1 MCIPRP
7 AVASNCFNPAIGFFS
22 SCFLA
27 ACKISG
33 LSRYTIL
40 PRTLHCIDLSM
51 YGYVNIG
58 KLPHLSGYSAFIY
71 TVFLIIFVGTYFRAA
86 TKHYENWYSTN
97 ISETTV
103 KFLLSPRCSG
113 LRKHRVLFSSVWIFP
128 VNTKQLGSII
138 AIQEM
143 MSTND

>member
-1 MCIPRP
+1 
-7 AVASNCFNPAIGFFS
+7 
-22 SCFLA
+22 
-27 ACKISG
+27 
-33 LSRYTIL
+33 
-40 PRTLHCIDLSM
+40 M

-86 TKHYENWYSTN
+86 TQHYENWYSTN

-103 KFLLSPRCSG
+103 KSLLSPRCSG

-128 VNTKQLGSII
+128 VNTKQLALIVG
-138 AIQEM
+138 IQEM

>member
-1 MCIPRP
+1 
-7 AVASNCFNPAIGFFS
+7 
-22 SCFLA
+22 
-27 ACKISG
+27 
-33 LSRYTIL
+33 
-40 PRTLHCIDLSM
+40 M

-58 KLPHLSGYSAFIY
+58 KLPHLSGYSAFMY

-86 TKHYENWYSTN
+86 TQHYENWYSTN

-103 KFLLSPRCSG
+103 NFLLSPRCSG

>member
-1 MCIPRP
+1 
-7 AVASNCFNPAIGFFS
+7 
-22 SCFLA
+22 
-27 ACKISG
+27 
-33 LSRYTIL
+33 
-40 PRTLHCIDLSM
+40 M

-58 KLPHLSGYSAFIY
+58 KLPHLSGKSTFIY

-86 TKHYENWYSTN
+86 TQHYENWYSTN